1 MADITE
7 ASAAF
12 ALQRFGLTGKV
23 ALVTGGTK
31 GIGAAI
37 VEHFCKLGA
46 KVFICARSED
56 DLEASISKWRSQ
68 GFEVQV
74 TTVTPLTTNQGA
86 APVASICPIY
96 CPDALRPAT
105 VPPAV
110 GLVAAAQ
117 WPGSSRHFTLSMT
130 SHQSACSPHLTM
142 RPPASCFAATQGRV
156 ADVSQREQREA
167 LMAAVASEYQ
177 GRLDILVNNV
187 GTNIRKPTVDY
198 TSEEYSRLMATNLES
213 AYHLCQVAHP
223 LLKASGQAVVLFNSS
238 VAGGPTAMRSGT
250 IYAMTKAA
258 LNQLTKN
265 LACEWAA
272 EGIRVNCV
280 APWYTATELA
290 MQVLQDEDFRRQVIS
305 RTPLAR
311 VGQPEE
317 VAGEGTCPMSPAVR
331 VGHHLCL
338 LGLPGSRLHHGPDA
352 GSGRRVQREGPVLRR
367 PGGGSEAEGRGNS
380 VLSSQPQD
388 EPRIDELEGCVC
400 GPQSTDYDG
409 AAQ

>member
-1 MADITE
+1 MADTAE

-12 ALQRFGLTGKV
+12 ALQRFGLTDKV

-46 KVFICARSED
+46 K
-56 DLEASISKWRSQ
+56 
-68 GFEVQV
+68 
-74 TTVTPLTTNQGA
+74 
-86 APVASICPIY
+86 
-96 CPDALRPAT
+96 
-105 VPPAV
+105 
-110 GLVAAAQ
+110 
-117 WPGSSRHFTLSMT
+117 
-130 SHQSACSPHLTM
+130 
-142 RPPASCFAATQGRV
+142 GRV

-167 LMAAVASEYQ
+167 LMAAPAAAPWPVLACQVASEYQ

-213 AYHLCQVAHP
+213 AYHLCQVPPSPHLDPSSRLYRQQLGAPAAPSPSPSSNPGISYRGRTCPLAPAPSPVLSVAHP

-272 EGIRVNCV
+272 EGIRVNSV

-317 VAGEGTCPMSPAVR
+317 VAATFAFLASPAAAFITGQTLAVDGGYS
-331 VGHHLCL
+331 VK
-338 LGLPGSRLHHGPDA
+338 GLF
-352 GSGRRVQREGPVLRR
+352 
-367 PGGGSEAEGRGNS
+367 
-380 VLSSQPQD
+380 
-388 EPRIDELEGCVC
+388 
-400 GPQSTDYDG
+400 
-409 AAQ
+409 

>member
-1 MADITE
+1 MTLKPRWHRKLPPSTMADIAE

-46 KVFICARSED
+46 KVFICARSKD

-68 GFEVQV
+68 GFEVQ
-74 TTVTPLTTNQGA
+74 
-86 APVASICPIY
+86 
-96 CPDALRPAT
+96 
-105 VPPAV
+105 
-110 GLVAAAQ
+110 
-117 WPGSSRHFTLSMT
+117 
-130 SHQSACSPHLTM
+130 
-142 RPPASCFAATQGRV
+142 GRV

-167 LMAAVASEYQ
+167 LMTAVASEYQ

-198 TSEEYSRLMATNLES
+198 TSEEYSRLMTTNLES

-223 LLKASGQAVVLFNSS
+223 LLKASGQAVVLCNSS

-272 EGIRVNCV
+272 EGVRVNSV

-317 VAGEGTCPMSPAVR
+317 VAATFAFLASPAAAFITGQTLAVDGGYS
-331 VGHHLCL
+331 VK
-338 LGLPGSRLHHGPDA
+338 GLF
-352 GSGRRVQREGPVLRR
+352 
-367 PGGGSEAEGRGNS
+367 
-380 VLSSQPQD
+380 
-388 EPRIDELEGCVC
+388 
-400 GPQSTDYDG
+400 
-409 AAQ
+409 

>member
-1 MADITE
+1 MYK
-7 ASAAF
+7 
-12 ALQRFGLTGKV
+12 ALRFGLTDKV

-46 KVFICARSED
+46 K
-56 DLEASISKWRSQ
+56 
-68 GFEVQV
+68 
-74 TTVTPLTTNQGA
+74 
-86 APVASICPIY
+86 
-96 CPDALRPAT
+96 
-105 VPPAV
+105 
-110 GLVAAAQ
+110 
-117 WPGSSRHFTLSMT
+117 
-130 SHQSACSPHLTM
+130 
-142 RPPASCFAATQGRV
+142 GRV
-156 ADVSQREQREA
+156 ADVSQ
-167 LMAAVASEYQ
+167 L
-177 GRLDILVNNV
+177 NNV

-272 EGIRVNCV
+272 EGIRVNSV

-317 VAGEGTCPMSPAVR
+317 VAATFAFLASPAAAFITGQTLAVDGGYS
-331 VGHHLCL
+331 VK
-338 LGLPGSRLHHGPDA
+338 GLF
-352 GSGRRVQREGPVLRR
+352 
-367 PGGGSEAEGRGNS
+367 
-380 VLSSQPQD
+380 
-388 EPRIDELEGCVC
+388 
-400 GPQSTDYDG
+400 
-409 AAQ
+409 